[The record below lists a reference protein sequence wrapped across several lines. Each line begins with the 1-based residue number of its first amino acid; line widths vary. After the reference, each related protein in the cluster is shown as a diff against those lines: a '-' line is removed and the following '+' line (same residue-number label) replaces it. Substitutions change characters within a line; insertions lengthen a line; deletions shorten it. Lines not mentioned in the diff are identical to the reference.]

1 MDALPQ
7 SFFNIDIYR
16 QVLPYLLQGL
26 WTTLWLSALVIPLGV
41 VGGLALAIVAT
52 QTQQRW
58 VRIAV
63 AVYVDLFRAFP
74 PLVLLILVYFGL
86 PFLGIEPPKL
96 MAVAISFM
104 LNNSS
109 YFAEVFRAGLGSIP
123 AGQTEAARASGLSRG
138 QTLAYV
144 LIPQATRNVLPDL
157 LGNVIEVIKMTSLAS
172 VVALPEL
179 LKAARD
185 TQAMLY
191 NPSPIVLCALLYLAI
206 LWPLVRCLTYM
217 EKRRRQA
224 QN

>member
-1 MDALPQ
+1 MDALLE
-7 SFFNIDIYR
+7 SFFNVDIYR

-26 WTTLWLSALVIPLGV
+26 WTTLWLSALVVPLGII
-41 VGGLALAIVAT
+41 GGLALAVAAT
-52 QTQQRW
+52 QTKRRW
-58 VRIAV
+58 VRIMV

-74 PLVLLILVYFGL
+74 PLVLLILIYFGS
-86 PFLGIEPPKL
+86 PFLGVEFPKL
-96 MAVAISFM
+96 MAVAIGFM

-123 AGQTEAARASGLSRG
+123 VGQAEAARASGLTAV
-138 QTLAYV
+138 QTLRHV

-185 TQAMLY
+185 AQSMLY
-191 NPSPIVLCALLYLAI
+191 NPSPIVLCALLYLMI
-206 LWPLVRCLTYM
+206 LWPLVRWLTYM
-217 EKRRRQA
+217 EKRRRLGQA
-224 QN
+224 

>member
-1 MDALPQ
+1 MDALLE
-7 SFFNIDIYR
+7 SFFNVDIYR

-26 WTTLWLSALVIPLGV
+26 WTTLWLSALVVPLGI
-41 VGGLALAIVAT
+41 VGGLALAIAAT
-52 QTQQRW
+52 QTKRRW
-58 VRIAV
+58 VRIVV

-74 PLVLLILVYFGL
+74 PLVLLILIYFGS
-86 PFLGIEPPKL
+86 PFLGVEFPKL
-96 MAVAISFM
+96 MAVAIGFM

-123 AGQTEAARASGLSRG
+123 AGQAEAARASGLTAV
-138 QTLAYV
+138 QTLRHV

-185 TQAMLY
+185 AQSMLY
-191 NPSPIVLCALLYLAI
+191 NPSPIVLCALLYLVI
-206 LWPLVRCLTYM
+206 LWPLVRWLTYM
-217 EKRRRQA
+217 EKRRRLGQA
-224 QN
+224 

>member
-1 MDALPQ
+1 MDALLE
-7 SFFNIDIYR
+7 SFFNVDIYR

-26 WTTLWLSALVIPLGV
+26 WTTLWLSALVVPLGI
-41 VGGLALAIVAT
+41 VGGLALAIAAT
-52 QTQQRW
+52 QTKKRW
-58 VRIAV
+58 VRIVV

-74 PLVLLILVYFGL
+74 PLVLLILIYFGS
-86 PFLGIEPPKL
+86 PFLGVEFPKL
-96 MAVAISFM
+96 MAVAIGFM

-123 AGQTEAARASGLSRG
+123 AGQGEAARASGLTAV
-138 QTLAYV
+138 QTLRHV

-185 TQAMLY
+185 AQSMLY
-191 NPSPIVLCALLYLAI
+191 NPSPIVLCALLYLVI
-206 LWPLVRCLTYM
+206 LWPLVRWLTYM
-217 EKRRRQA
+217 EKRRRLGQA
-224 QN
+224 

>member
-1 MDALPQ
+1 MDALLE
-7 SFFNIDIYR
+7 SFFNVEIYR

-26 WTTLWLSALVIPLGV
+26 WTTLWLSLLVVPLGIA
-41 VGGLALAIVAT
+41 GGLALAIAST
-52 QTQQRW
+52 QTKRRS

-74 PLVLLILVYFGL
+74 PLVLLILIYFGS
-86 PFLGIEPPKL
+86 PFLGVEFPKL
-96 MAVAISFM
+96 VAVALGFM

-123 AGQTEAARASGLSRG
+123 TGQAEAARASGLSAA
-138 QTLAYV
+138 QTLRYV
-144 LIPQATRNVLPDL
+144 LVPQATRNVLPDL

-185 TQAMLY
+185 AQSMLY

-206 LWPLVRCLTYM
+206 LWPLVRWLTHI
-217 EKRRRQA
+217 EKRRRLGQT
-224 QN
+224 

>member
-1 MDALPQ
+1 MDALLQ
-7 SFFNIDIYR
+7 SFFNVDIYR
-16 QVLPYLLQGL
+16 QVLPYLLHGL
-26 WTTLWLSALVIPLGV
+26 WTTLWLSVLVVPLGIA
-41 VGGLALAIVAT
+41 GGLALAIAAT
-52 QTQQRW
+52 QTQRRW

-74 PLVLLILVYFGL
+74 PLVLLILVYFGA
-86 PFLGIEPPKL
+86 PFLGLEPPKL

-123 AGQTEAARASGLSRG
+123 AGQAEAARASGLSRA

-185 TQAMLY
+185 AQAMLY
-191 NPSPIVLCALLYLAI
+191 NPSPIVLCALLYLAV
-206 LWPLVRCLTYM
+206 LWPLVRCLTYL
-217 EKRRRQA
+217 EKRRRQG

>member
-1 MDALPQ
+1 MDALLE
-7 SFFNIDIYR
+7 SFFNVDIYR

-26 WTTLWLSALVIPLGV
+26 WTTLWLSALVVPLGI
-41 VGGLALAIVAT
+41 VGGLALAIAAT
-52 QTQQRW
+52 QTKRRW
-58 VRIAV
+58 VRIVV

-74 PLVLLILVYFGL
+74 PLVLLILIYFGS
-86 PFLGIEPPKL
+86 PFLGVEFPKL
-96 MAVAISFM
+96 MAVAIGFM

-123 AGQTEAARASGLSRG
+123 AGQAEAARASGLTAV
-138 QTLAYV
+138 QTLRHV

-185 TQAMLY
+185 AQSMLY
-191 NPSPIVLCALLYLAI
+191 NPSPIVLCALIYLVI
-206 LWPLVRCLTYM
+206 LWPLVRWLTYM
-217 EKRRRQA
+217 EKRRRLGQA
-224 QN
+224 